1 MSAIQQLED
10 ALQERN
16 KKTDEFLQ
24 AIMDRINES
33 ISHLST
39 CTRANAP
46 PEVAGSVKVLR
57 KDLDE
62 IIGKIKDNSNI
73 DEHAT
78 QGLINRLKLT
88 NLKKQDLGL
97 VPTPPDPNDL
107 RFSDRSSIG
116 STYGTPR
123 PSDASSYGTPVSS
136 PFATPRSSVA
146 SSFSTPRSSESEGS
160 SKPVYPFVRPNA
172 DGEYD
177 FDQLPQPPRPPQP
190 PRGGKT
196 RRR

>member
-16 KKTDEFLQ
+16 KKTDEFLR

-33 ISHLST
+33 ISVLST
-39 CTRANAP
+39 CTHANST

-62 IIGKIKDNSNI
+62 IIVKIKDNSNI

-88 NLKKQDLGL
+88 TLKKRDPGVLPRLSEVDNLSFSDRSRLSDLGSSVSDRSS
-97 VPTPPDPNDL
+97 VPRLSDL
-107 RFSDRSSIG
+107 GSSVSDRSSIG
-116 STYGTPR
+116 SSYGTPR
-123 PSDASSYGTPVSS
+123 SSMASSYGTPRQSVDAS
-136 PFATPRSSVA
+136 SSVVNG
-146 SSFSTPRSSESEGS
+146 R
-160 SKPVYPFVRPNA
+160 V
-172 DGEYD
+172 
-177 FDQLPQPPRPPQP
+177 
-190 PRGGKT
+190 GGKT

>member
-16 KKTDEFLQ
+16 KKTDEFLK
-24 AIMDRINES
+24 AIMDSINDS
-33 ISHLST
+33 ISNLPT
-39 CTRANAP
+39 CTRGNST

-88 NLKKQDLGL
+88 TLKKRDPGVLPRLSEVDNLSFSDRSSVPRLSDLGSS
-97 VPTPPDPNDL
+97 V
-107 RFSDRSSIG
+107 SDRSSIG
-116 STYGTPR
+116 STFGTPR
-123 PSDASSYGTPVSS
+123 PSEASSYGTPR
-136 PFATPRSSVA
+136 T
-146 SSFSTPRSSESEGS
+146 SESERIP
-160 SKPVYPFVRPNA
+160 KPVYPFVTPNA
-172 DGEYD
+172 NGEYD
-177 FDQLPQPPRPPQP
+177 FDQPQTPQTP
-190 PRGGKT
+190 QTPRGGKT